1 MSMGAES
8 VLDRRL
14 VKSCLTAFD
23 DRSNRSS
30 SLALESWGT
39 LTAGGHVTVSVLQ
52 KLTLSQI
59 IHNKMEQL
67 VVLSNLL
74 ALIVSVF

>member
-1 MSMGAES
+1 M
-8 VLDRRL
+8 
-14 VKSCLTAFD
+14 
-23 DRSNRSS
+23 
-30 SLALESWGT
+30 
-39 LTAGGHVTVSVLQ
+39 TVSVLQ